1 VVAWQPDSGRVIMME
16 CKDVQ
21 YHKTLGEV
29 AEQLHDFRGELLPN
43 GRPDLLRK
51 HLDRIG
57 VLKSNQTAVAR
68 ALKLREPISIEAHIV
83 FKNPVPMQFVSER
96 LASRIKLSIFSEL
109 DRL

>member
-1 VVAWQPDSGRVIMME
+1 
-16 CKDVQ
+16 
-21 YHKTLGEV
+21 LGEV